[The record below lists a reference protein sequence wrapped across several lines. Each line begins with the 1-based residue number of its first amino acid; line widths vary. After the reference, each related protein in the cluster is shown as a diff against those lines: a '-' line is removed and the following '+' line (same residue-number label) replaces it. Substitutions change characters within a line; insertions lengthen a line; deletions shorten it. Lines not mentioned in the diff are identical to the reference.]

1 MQIRNQVCQHLC
13 FASLHQRHMRE
24 ISEPGTENRMAETGH
39 SSILLAPCFYPDRH
53 MPTTPTNTPSTPAH
67 IDLLIKARWIIPV
80 VPENRILE
88 NCALAVHQ
96 GKILAITPSDGA
108 TQRFTPRE
116 IIDLGSHVL
125 IPGLVNAHGHAAMS
139 LLRGY
144 ADDQPLQVWLN
155 DYIWPTE
162 KRWMSEEFV
171 RDGTELAIAEM
182 VKTGTTCFSDM
193 YFFPE
198 QAAQASLEA
207 SIRCQLAFPII
218 DFPTAWG
225 QGPDEY
231 LSKGLNLHDT
241 FRSNHLVN
249 VAFGPH
255 APYTVCD
262 ASLQKIAVLAHEMDM
277 PIHIHLHE
285 TAQEISDSIQQY
297 GRRPSQRLMDLG
309 LLSPLTQTVHMTQ
322 IDDTDVQL
330 LQNSGAHVIHCP
342 ESNLKLASGFC
353 PVDRLMKAG
362 INVAIGTD
370 GAASNNDLDLFGELK
385 TAALLAK
392 AVAGDASALDA
403 HTALRMAT
411 LNGARALGLDDC
423 IGSLE
428 PGKSADITAVDLGEL
443 VMQPVYNP
451 ASQLIYTRSGNAVS
465 HVWVEGKC
473 LLKNRELQTLNER
486 EILGKAKWWQK
497 QIAVH

>member
-1 MQIRNQVCQHLC
+1 MSTH
-13 FASLHQRHMRE
+13 
-24 ISEPGTENRMAETGH
+24 
-39 SSILLAPCFYPDRH
+39 
-53 MPTTPTNTPSTPAH
+53 PTS
-67 IDLLIKARWIIPV
+67 IDLLINARWIIPV

-88 NCALAVHQ
+88 NCAIAIQQ
-96 GKILAITPSDGA
+96 GKIFAIVPTEGA
-108 TQRFTPRE
+108 TQRFNPRE
-116 IIDLGSHVL
+116 TVDLGNHVL

-144 ADDQPLQVWLN
+144 ADDQPLQTWLK
-155 DYIWPTE
+155 DHIWPAE
-162 KRWMSEEFV
+162 SQWLSEDFV

-182 VKTGTTCFSDM
+182 IRTGTTCFSDM

-198 QAAQASLEA
+198 QAAQACLEA
-207 SIRCQLAFPII
+207 SIRCQLAFPIL

-225 QGPDEY
+225 IGPDEY
-231 LSKGLNLHDT
+231 LSKGLSLHDT
-241 FRSNHLVN
+241 FRSNPLIN
-249 VAFGPH
+249 TAFGPH

-262 ASLQKIAVLAHEMDM
+262 ASLEKIAVLAHEMDL

-285 TAQEISDSIQQY
+285 TAQEVADSLQQY

-322 IDDTDVQL
+322 IDDRDIVL

-353 PVDRLMKAG
+353 PVDRLIKAG
-362 INVAIGTD
+362 VNVALGTD

-392 AVAGDASALDA
+392 AVAGDATALSAHA
-403 HTALRMAT
+403 ALRMAT
-411 LNGARALGLDDC
+411 LNGAKALGLDDC

-428 PGKSADITAVDLGEL
+428 PGKAADITAVDMSGLA
-443 VMQPVYNP
+443 MQPLYNP
-451 ASQLIYTRSGNAVS
+451 ASQLVYTQAGQAVS

-473 LLKNRELQTLNER
+473 LLKNGELKTLNER

-497 QIAVH
+497 QIAAR